1 MLRIFTS
8 ILLTLLLAL
17 PLAAQ
22 TNKKIRSLQR
32 QQSTLKQN
40 IANQEKMLKTTKKD
54 VNSQL
59 ANLQVITVQ
68 IEGQQKY
75 VDGIHAELTE
85 LATTITGLEQQLR
98 LLEADLA
105 VCKRRYQRAVS
116 YMFRNRTALSKWQ
129 FIFSAKNFRQ
139 MYRRLRYV
147 SGFSRYQR
155 AQAAIIRDKEAQVQA
170 KRNELLGVKTE
181 KNRLFQEGQAE
192 TRKLQGQQQE
202 RQTVVNELNQKQK
215 ELQASIAQQR
225 KKAAQLDARID
236 QLIQQEIAAAERRRK
251 AEAERRRK
259 AEAARQAK
267 LKAQREQAARE
278 KAARE
283 RAAAQA
289 EAKRKAEEER
299 KAEAAKRNA
308 QTKAVASKSTKAG
321 KTVASA
327 KTTTPSKTTSTP
339 KRTTTKAPKRTVAP
353 EPKPEVETTPTFTE
367 ADNADRALS
376 GSFAANR
383 GRLPMPITGGYAIT
397 RRFGS
402 YNVAGLKGVQL
413 DSKGINIT
421 GHAGAQARSVFRG
434 EVTAIFPYGGMY
446 NVIVRHGSYMSVYC
460 NLSSVAV
467 RNGQQVEARQV
478 LGAVAADAAGNRTLH
493 FQLRKETAKLNPE
506 AWLGR

>member
-1 MLRIFTS
+1 MLRILTS
-8 ILLTLLLAL
+8 ILLTMVLCL

-139 MYRRLRYV
+139 MYRRLRYMT
-147 SGFSRYQR
+147 GFSRYQR
-155 AQAAIIRDKEAQVQA
+155 AQAEIIRAKEAQVQA

-251 AEAERRRK
+251 AEAERKRK

-289 EAKRKAEEER
+289 EARRKAEEER
-299 KAEAAKRNA
+299 KAEAAKRKSVAANKP
-308 QTKAVASKSTKAG
+308 TKSSKP
-321 KTVASA
+321 VASA
-327 KTTTPSKTTSTP
+327 KANTST
-339 KRTTTKAPKRTVAP
+339 KSAPKKARITTVERT
-353 EPKPEVETTPTFTE
+353 PKPEVETTPTFTE

-397 RRFGS
+397 RHFGS

-460 NLSSVAV
+460 NLSSVSV

-478 LGAVAADAAGNRTLH
+478 LGTVAADAAGNRTLH

>member
-1 MLRIFTS
+1 MLRILTS
-8 ILLTLLLAL
+8 ILLTMVLCL

-40 IANQEKMLKTTKKD
+40 IANQEKMLKSTKKD

-85 LATTITGLEQQLR
+85 LATTIGGLEQQLR

-139 MYRRLRYV
+139 MYRRLRYMT
-147 SGFSRYQR
+147 GFSRYQR
-155 AQAAIIRDKEAQVQA
+155 VQAEIIRAKEAQVQA

-251 AEAERRRK
+251 AEAERKRK

-289 EAKRKAEEER
+289 EARRKAEEER
-299 KAEAAKRNA
+299 KAEAAKRKSVA
-308 QTKAVASKSTKAG
+308 AGKPTKSS

-327 KTTTPSKTTSTP
+327 KAKANAN
-339 KRTTTKAPKRTVAP
+339 TTTKNSSKKTRTTV
-353 EPKPEVETTPTFTE
+353 ERQPKPEVETTPTFTE

-397 RRFGS
+397 RHFGS

-460 NLSSVAV
+460 NLSSVSV

-478 LGAVAADAAGNRTLH
+478 LGTVAADAAGNRTLH
-493 FQLRKETAKLNPE
+493 FQLRKETAKLTPE